1 MLMFNPHIYHHT
13 ISKINRSSKANSGIN
28 LPLWQSTI
36 RHGFFIGPFRGVIRT
51 VYEAFNRNS
60 TLALAS
66 CASFWE
72 ENRSL
77 RLSPSAGYS
86 AMTFSP
92 SILVSLQLY
101 SKSTWKRDSL
111 RLNKL
116 CFPTANPTKVDV
128 YFSPLDFIYLSS
140 NTSRFDDWSHV
151 CRRACPQ
158 PGVDNATFACYYLNS
173 LRLYRE
179 SSRTQSA
186 ILRLI
191 CLTGAAS
198 LYFIG
203 SWDDPEIQ
211 RIEAFLRCAHCRTN
225 LWKRRR
231 LYSSAGG
238 RTEWVFPYG
247 IEDADGF

>member
-1 MLMFNPHIYHHT
+1 MFNPYIYHHT

-101 SKSTWKRDSL
+101 SKSTWKLDSL

-158 PGVDNATFACYYLNS
+158 PGVDNVTFALS
-173 LRLYRE
+173 K
-179 SSRTQSA
+179 
-186 ILRLI
+186 LI
-191 CLTGAAS
+191 AS
-198 LYFIG
+198 LPREQSDSIR
-203 SWDDPEIQ
+203 DLAID
-211 RIEAFLRCAHCRTN
+211 L
-225 LWKRRR
+225 
-231 LYSSAGG
+231 
-238 RTEWVFPYG
+238 PYG
-247 IEDADGF
+247 SSFTILHRFMRRSRNSKDWSASSLFSL